1 MAERFTIS
9 LEAELAEQFDRYI
22 EAKGYVNRSEAI
34 RDLIRER
41 LVSETLSTRDS
52 GHCVAAL
59 TYVFNHHE
67 LDLAMRLMDIQH
79 DHHDLTLAS
88 QHVHLDHDNCLET
101 VMLSGSVTAV
111 HEFANSVIAERG
123 VRHGNLH
130 IVPIRRTGRH
140 QHGAGTHSHL
150 QPTT

>member
-101 VMLSGSVTAV
+101 IAVKGHASRLKLLADKLIAIKGIKHGRLLMTAT
-111 HEFANSVIAERG
+111 S
-123 VRHGNLH
+123 
-130 IVPIRRTGRH
+130 
-140 QHGAGTHSHL
+140 
-150 QPTT
+150 